1 MAQKNIIDTIR
12 DTLQLKMRHDPRII
26 VLGEDVGRAG
36 GVFHATEGLLE
47 EFGEHRVIDTPLA
60 ESGIVGIAVGAAMA
74 GLRPVVEIQFADF
87 IHSAVD
93 QIINEAAKVRYRSN
107 NGYACPLV
115 VRTPYG
121 AGIAGGLYHSQSVE
135 ALFFGTPGLKIVAP
149 CTPYDTAGLLA
160 AAIDDPDPVLF
171 LEHKRSYR
179 AIKGEV
185 PDDDGHTLPIGV
197 SDIKREGTQATV
209 VTYGMMV
216 HDALAVAQRLAI
228 EGWSV
233 EVLDLRTLRPM
244 DEAAI
249 IHSVR
254 KTGRVL
260 IAHEDNLTGGIGGE
274 VAALVADQCFLYLDA
289 PVKRV
294 GAPDIPAMPYS
305 QSAEAG
311 LLPGERQLEAA
322 LRELLRY

>member
-1 MAQKNIIDTIR
+1 MTAKNMIETVR
-12 DTLQLKMRHDPRII
+12 DTLMARMRRDPSMI

-36 GVFHATEGLLE
+36 GVFHATEGLIE

-93 QIINEAAKVRYRSN
+93 QIINEAAKIRYRSN

-115 VRTPYG
+115 IRVPYG

-135 ALFFGTPGLKIVAP
+135 ALFFSTPGLKIVAP
-149 CTPYDTAGLLA
+149 CTPYDMAGLLA

-185 PDDDGHTLPIGV
+185 PDCDDHMLPIGV
-197 SDIKREGTQATV
+197 ADIKQEGTQATV

-216 HDALAVAQRLAI
+216 HDALAVAQRLAL
-228 EGWSV
+228 EGMSV

-244 DEAAI
+244 DEATI
-249 IHSVR
+249 VHSVR
-254 KTGRVL
+254 KTGRLL

-289 PVKRV
+289 PVKRL
-294 GAPDIPAMPYS
+294 GSPDIPTMPYNHLVE
-305 QSAEAG
+305 AE
-311 LLPGERQLEAA
+311 LLPGERQLEVS
-322 LRELLRY
+322 LRELIRY